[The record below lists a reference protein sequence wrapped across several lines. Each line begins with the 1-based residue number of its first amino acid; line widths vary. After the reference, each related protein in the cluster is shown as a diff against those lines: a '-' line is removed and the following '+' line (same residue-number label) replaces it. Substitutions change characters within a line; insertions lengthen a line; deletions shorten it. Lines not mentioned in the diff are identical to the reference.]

1 MAALL
6 LCGVSLAAPT
16 AGGEKPLNAGAGG
29 DDNAGLEEELRVGAA
44 ELAAVPAES
53 RALFAKVLGR
63 LEGMRGELEE
73 LKAGKLELEARV
85 AELDEKE
92 DCEAMVKEEKE
103 KEAGATTSLNRRVT
117 ALELEQAERR
127 RTQGAEPEPEPEPEY
142 VHLIKREATTGCDE
156 SRCTPGATTV
166 DGTFDYSICQ
176 NPALA
181 CCYREACGG
190 HRRRRAQANGY
201 GNGGRTPCDASDLP
215 GRSDAVNHEC
225 CDEDGEDCTGG
236 YPRSCNAGC
245 AAVFLAFWEDCQS
258 ALGKDTRS
266 FEPVVDLCEAVAPAV
281 STGAGGSLAEQMSV
295 QCTDGTA
302 AEACIPECGAETH
315 GWILLL
321 NLDGTDTKFSCSL
334 AHGLYSW
341 MGAASEGGA
350 SSRRWCRGWRAAT
363 S

>member
-6 LCGVSLAAPT
+6 LCGVGLGAPT
-16 AGGEKPLNAGAGG
+16 AGGEKPRNAGAGSTS
-29 DDNAGLEEELRVGAA
+29 DAAGLEEELRVGAA

-53 RALFAKVLGR
+53 RAVLAKVLGR
-63 LEGMRGELEE
+63 LEGLRGELEE

-92 DCEAMVKEEKE
+92 DCEAMVKEEME

-127 RTQGAEPEPEPEPEY
+127 RTQGAEPEPEPEAEY

-190 HRRRRAQANGY
+190 HRRRRAQRPPR
-201 GNGGRTPCDASDLP
+201 GGREPRRAVGP
-215 GRSDAVNHEC
+215 GRDS
-225 CDEDGEDCTGG
+225 
-236 YPRSCNAGC
+236 PS
-245 AAVFLAFWEDCQS
+245 
-258 ALGKDTRS
+258 
-266 FEPVVDLCEAVAPAV
+266 
-281 STGAGGSLAEQMSV
+281 
-295 QCTDGTA
+295 
-302 AEACIPECGAETH
+302 
-315 GWILLL
+315 
-321 NLDGTDTKFSCSL
+321 
-334 AHGLYSW
+334 
-341 MGAASEGGA
+341 
-350 SSRRWCRGWRAAT
+350 
-363 S
+363 